1 MADIDDMINNVV
13 DQDFSKSQTYFDA
26 IMQAKM
32 SDTLEQEK
40 IAMANRIF
48 NLDNPEGE
56 NFEDPEDVAVDV
68 DVADESDEFT
78 DEELDMVSDMLD
90 TMFKKLNINTD
101 LQTDTQ
107 EDQNKVNS
115 LFDFIDGYFETLGG
129 TY

>member
-13 DQDFSKSQTYFDA
+13 DQDFAKSQTYFDA

-56 NFEDPEDVAVDV
+56 NFEDPEDTAVDV
-68 DVADESDEFT
+68 DVADESDEYS
-78 DEELDMVSDMLD
+78 DEELEAAAVEAEYD
-90 TMFKKLNINTD
+90 
-101 LQTDTQ
+101 
-107 EDQNKVNS
+107 EDEEYEDEEEYDDS
-115 LFDFIDGYFETLGG
+115 EEEEDYSEDEE
-129 TY
+129 

>member
-13 DQDFSKSQTYFDA
+13 DQDFAKSQTYFDA

-68 DVADESDEFT
+68 EVADESDEFT
-78 DEELDMVSDMLD
+78 DEELEAAAAEA
-90 TMFKKLNINTD
+90 
-101 LQTDTQ
+101 
-107 EDQNKVNS
+107 EDDDEEEYDDEEYDDS
-115 LFDFIDGYFETLGG
+115 EEEEDYSEDEE
-129 TY
+129 

>member
-13 DQDFSKSQTYFDA
+13 NQDFSKSQTYFDA

-48 NLDNPEGE
+48 NLDNPDGE

-68 DVADESDEFT
+68 EVADESDEYT
-78 DEELDMVSDMLD
+78 DEELEAAAAEA
-90 TMFKKLNINTD
+90 
-101 LQTDTQ
+101 
-107 EDQNKVNS
+107 ED
-115 LFDFIDGYFETLGG
+115 DDEDYEDEDDEDEEEDDEEPED
-129 TY
+129 

>member
-1 MADIDDMINNVV
+1 MISN
-13 DQDFSKSQTYFDA
+13 
-26 IMQAKM
+26 
-32 SDTLEQEK
+32 
-40 IAMANRIF
+40 
-48 NLDNPEGE
+48 
-56 NFEDPEDVAVDV
+56 
-68 DVADESDEFT
+68 
-78 DEELDMVSDMLD
+78 MLD